1 MYLSV
6 PDNKG
11 TYLPAPPPALFGYTV
26 PPPTLCHLLCFQHL
40 EVSLRV
46 KPFRPKTSGEARDW
60 ILEQVALGDVDV
72 WRSIVTC
79 TID

>member
-1 MYLSV
+1 MGCVGSL
-6 PDNKG
+6 
-11 TYLPAPPPALFGYTV
+11 
-26 PPPTLCHLLCFQHL
+26 HLDRWSKESSQSNVTSQHL

-46 KPFRPKTSGEARDW
+46 KLFRPKTSCKARDW

-72 WRSIVTC
+72 WQSIVAC